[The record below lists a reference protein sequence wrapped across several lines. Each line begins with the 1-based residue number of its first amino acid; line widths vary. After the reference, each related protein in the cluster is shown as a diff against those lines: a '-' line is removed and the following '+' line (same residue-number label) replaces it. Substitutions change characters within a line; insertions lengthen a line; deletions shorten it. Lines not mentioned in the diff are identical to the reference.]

1 MMQEGAKKNEVKEH
15 LKPNPKNHQTGK

>member
-1 MMQEGAKKNEVKEH
+1 MQEGAKKNEVKEH